1 MAPDYHRL
9 NENSRFYGEIRE
21 DFDADWRHSERSA
34 IVRAIYHVDEDSLNQ
49 SYRGRRFNAYRSRS
63 GDWGCMFG
71 NGVYTTTVSSKAD
84 LFAENQD
91 IHSQLHAVFI
101 CRIVSNRP
109 QYLRRPDNVR
119 TRPDRGYDS
128 VEAVLTHNGGT
139 VRYPETIVY
148 REDAII
154 PVGVILYTRR
164 G

>member
-1 MAPDYHRL
+1 MCGIL
-9 NENSRFYGEIRE
+9 N
-21 DFDADWRHSERSA
+21 HSFKILRT
-34 IVRAIYHVDEDSLNQ
+34 N
-49 SYRGRRFNAYRSRS
+49 
-63 GDWGCMFG
+63 WGCMFG

-91 IHSQLHAVFI
+91 IHSRLHAVFI

-109 QYLRRPDNVR
+109 QYLRRPDNFR

-148 REDAII
+148 REDAVI
-154 PVGVILYTRR
+154 PVGVILYTWREWLP
-164 G
+164 